1 MPDLATM
8 ESLAVDLSSPRSID
22 RAKKRR
28 GRKQAISR
36 STQQRINTEIG
47 RAEKRI
53 DWLDREAA
61 RLPMVS
67 NAHRK
72 AIGEA
77 VVLRALVNDLQ
88 KPPRSRPNDTH
99 YSGLGFKHAQR
110 AAALL
115 NEIVPEEKG
124 KVLKPKP
131 AAKSTAARP
140 AEPRAWHG
148 PRLGKPTARKAARR
162 AAAKARATNR

>member
-1 MPDLATM
+1 MPDLAAM

-22 RAKKRR
+22 RAKRRR
-28 GRKQAISR
+28 GRKEAISR
-36 STQQRINTEIG
+36 GTQQRINAEIA

-53 DWLDREAA
+53 DWLDRKAS
-61 RLPMVS
+61 RLPMAS
-67 NAHRK
+67 NGHHK

-77 VVLRALVNDLQ
+77 IVLRALVTDLQ
-88 KPPRSRPNDTH
+88 KPPRSRPKDTR
-99 YSGLGFKHAQR
+99 YSGRAFKHAER

-131 AAKSTAARP
+131 ALKPTATKPTEA
-140 AEPRAWHG
+140 RAWHG
-148 PRLGKPTARKAARR
+148 PRLGKPNARKAARR